1 MKQALCLLLI
11 ILNVSTN
18 AQSLSQAF
26 TLGNQEF
33 EAGRF
38 ASAIEVYQRVLFFDS
53 TQTYSP
59 SIYARIA
66 HSLYSEKR
74 YAEATNYYDLAYFST
89 EDDSLKTTYSLQKI
103 ASLLFLKQYSF
114 AEVELLD
121 MDSPLPIP
129 SLEKERRLYEGL
141 TAYAQGQFRQA
152 ESAFKGLVTDTSAV
166 HQLFRKN
173 DRISKINP
181 KKAKVLSMIL
191 PGLGQLYVGDVKN
204 GLNSMILTGGLFYLG
219 LRSALNTTFIEGTL
233 SFLPWV
239 QRYYQ
244 GGFQK
249 AERIAQEKIQEK
261 LYELLGEIL
270 DSID

>member
-1 MKQALCLLLI
+1 MKQVLCLLLI
-11 ILNVSTN
+11 ILNFPSQGQTI
-18 AQSLSQAF
+18 SQAYVF
-26 TLGNQEF
+26 GNQEF

-38 ASAIEVYQRVLFFDS
+38 VSAIEVYQRVLFFDS

-66 HSLYSEKR
+66 HSLYTEKR
-74 YAEATNYYDLAYFST
+74 YAEAANYYDLAYFST
-89 EDDSLKTTYSLQKI
+89 DVDSLKTAYSLQKI

-121 MDSPLPIP
+121 MDTPLQIP
-129 SLEKERRLYEGL
+129 SQEKERLFYEGL
-141 TAYAQGQFRQA
+141 TAYAQGQFSTA
-152 ESAFKGLVTDTSAV
+152 EVAFKGLVSDTTTV

-204 GLNSMILTGGLFYLG
+204 GLNSMLLTGGLFYLG

-261 LYELLGEIL
+261 RYELLGEIL
-270 DSID
+270 ETID